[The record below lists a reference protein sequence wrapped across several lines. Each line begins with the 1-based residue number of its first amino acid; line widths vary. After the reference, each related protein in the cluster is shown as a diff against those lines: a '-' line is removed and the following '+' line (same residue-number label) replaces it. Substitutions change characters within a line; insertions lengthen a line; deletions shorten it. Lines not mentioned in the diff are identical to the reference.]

1 MNDEAV
7 SPSMSVQR
15 HLARIGELLARP
27 LTGSDAHH
35 FVVLRESR
43 DFAPPNDD
51 WDELMR
57 TSEEFE
63 GELIALAAALD
74 ARWGPHTTLSME
86 GYVQTFMDPDDDD
99 LPPFF
104 RYLCESGYFGDLL
117 YWRVGDRLLAASVGH
132 EDKEE
137 PVVLFAGVTGS
148 GEGFPTSE
156 RAGPG

>member
-7 SPSMSVQR
+7 NPSMSVQQ

-27 LTGSDAHH
+27 LTGSDPYHL
-35 FVVLRESR
+35 VILRESR

-63 GELIALAAALD
+63 GELIELAAAMD
-74 ARWGPHTTLSME
+74 ARWGPHASMSME
-86 GYVQTFMDPDDDD
+86 GYVHAFMDPDDND
-99 LPPFF
+99 LPPLF
-104 RYLCESGYFGDLL
+104 RHLCKSGYFGDLL

-137 PVVLFAGVTGS
+137 PVVLYAGVTGS
-148 GEGFPTSE
+148 WEGFPGSE
-156 RAGPG
+156 

>member
-1 MNDEAV
+1 
-7 SPSMSVQR
+7 MSVQR
-15 HLARIGELLARP
+15 HLARIGDLLARP
-27 LTGSDAHH
+27 LTGSDAAHH
-35 FVVLRESR
+35 LVILRESR

-63 GELIALAAALD
+63 RELTDLAAALD
-74 ARWGPHTTLSME
+74 ARWGPHATLSME
-86 GYVQTFMDPDDDD
+86 SSVHAFMDPDEDD

-117 YWRVGDRLLAASVGH
+117 YWRVGDRLLAVSVGH

-148 GEGFPTSE
+148 GEGFPS
-156 RAGPG
+156 

>member
-1 MNDEAV
+1 
-7 SPSMSVQR
+7 MSVQQ
-15 HLARIGELLARP
+15 HLAQIGDLLDRP
-27 LTGSDAHH
+27 LTGSDAAYH
-35 FVVLRESR
+35 VVILRESR

-63 GELIALAAALD
+63 GELIDLAAALD
-74 ARWGPHTTLSME
+74 ARWGPHATVSME
-86 GYVQTFMDPDDDD
+86 GYVDAFMDQDGDD

-104 RYLCESGYFGDLL
+104 RHLCESGYFGDLL
-117 YWRVGDRLLAASVGH
+117 YWRVGDRMLAASVGH

-148 GEGFPTSE
+148 REGFPT
-156 RAGPG
+156 

>member
-1 MNDEAV
+1 
-7 SPSMSVQR
+7 MSVQQ
-15 HLARIGELLARP
+15 HLARISDLLARP
-27 LTGSDAHH
+27 LTGSDAAYHL
-35 FVVLRESR
+35 VILRESR

-74 ARWGPHTTLSME
+74 ARWGPHATMSME
-86 GYVQTFMDPDDDD
+86 GYVHAFMDPDGDD

-117 YWRVGDRLLAASVGH
+117 YWRVGDRLLAAGVGH

-148 GEGFPTSE
+148 GKGFPT
-156 RAGPG
+156 